1 MSRDPSPHE
10 AFDWHKSPVLS
21 IAYRMLGGV
30 AEGRI
35 HATSLVLDPGKPG
48 GVSSLERF
56 EKEVSGWAMRR
67 SS

>member
-10 AFDWHKSPVLS
+10 AFDRHKPLLL
-21 IAYRMLGGV
+21 AMACRMLGGV
-30 AEGRI
+30 AGGRI
-35 HATSLVLDPGKPG
+35 RAICLALDPGKPG
-48 GVSSLERF
+48 VPSIKRF

>member
-10 AFDWHKSPVLS
+10 AFDRHKPFLMS
-21 IAYRMLGGV
+21 IAYGMLGGV
-30 AEGRI
+30 AEDHIRAI
-35 HATSLVLDPGKPG
+35 RLVLDPGKPG
-48 GVSSLERF
+48 SVPLLERF